1 MRSRNL
7 ILFLGDF
14 ALMYASL
21 VAALVVRGGFSFMF
35 DALPAHVIPFTFLFA
50 VWSIAFYINDLY
62 SRRRLRV
69 DWDFVRASV
78 GSMLANLGAAVA
90 FFYLIGPS
98 VGITPKTNL
107 FLMMA
112 LFMAAFVAWR
122 RIAAALFTNDN
133 ARKSVLFLEPDGIAE
148 GLIRQIESDPS
159 VPYVMRGAI
168 RIDDGV
174 EQALEAIPPGQSGI
188 DTVVVGNA
196 RFAELERFLYGITL
210 RGSTVVDG
218 ASFWEELNG
227 EIPVS
232 EINAAWL
239 VNHFGDMHKRQFEA
253 LKRGRDAAMALVL
266 TASLSWLLALIAL
279 AVRLSSPG
287 PAFYRQ
293 VRVGKDGRQFVV
305 VKFRT
310 MVQDAEKSGPA
321 WSEKGDQ
328 RVTSIGRY
336 LRHTHLDELPQ
347 LWNIIRGDMSFVGPR
362 PERPEFVGELEKM
375 VPYYPLRHL
384 VRPGVS
390 GWAQINYRYGASVD
404 DATKKLAYDLY
415 YIKHRNH
422 LLDLKIG
429 LKTAAMVFRGEGR

>member
-1 MRSRNL
+1 MRPRNP
-7 ILFLGDF
+7 ILLLGDF
-14 ALMYASL
+14 VLMYTSL
-21 VAALVVRGGFSFMF
+21 VVALVVRGGVDFMLS
-35 DALPAHVIPFTFLFA
+35 ALFAHLAPFTLLFA
-50 VWSIAFYINDLY
+50 VWSVVFYINDLY

-69 DWDFVRASV
+69 DGNFIRVFL
-78 GSMLANLGAAVA
+78 GSMLVNLAAAVA

-107 FLMMA
+107 FLMTA
-112 LFMAAFVAWR
+112 LFMVAFVVWR
-122 RIAAALFTNDN
+122 RVASSMFLNDL
-133 ARKSVLFLEPDGIAE
+133 ARKTVLFLEPDGIGD
-148 GLIRQIESDPS
+148 GLMEQIESDPS
-159 VPYVMRGAI
+159 VPYVMKGAI
-168 RIDDGV
+168 RMEEGV
-174 EQALEAIPPGQSGI
+174 EQALDAVPLGQAGVDI
-188 DTVVVGNA
+188 VVVGNTKY
-196 RFAELERFLYGITL
+196 AELERFLYGITL

-232 EINAAWL
+232 EIDTAWL
-239 VNHFGDMHKRQFEA
+239 VNNFGDMHKRQYEA
-253 LKRGRDAAMALVL
+253 LKRGRDAVSSFVL
-266 TASLSWLLALIAL
+266 GTSLSWLMFLIAV
-279 AVRLSSPG
+279 AVRLTSRG

-293 VRVGKDGRQFVV
+293 VRVGRDGRKFVL

-310 MVQDAEKSGPA
+310 MVKDAEKSGPV
-321 WSEKGDQ
+321 WSEKGDL
-328 RVTSIGRY
+328 RVTPFGRI

-347 LWNIIRGDMSFVGPR
+347 LWNIMKGDMSFVGPR

-375 VPYYPLRHL
+375 VPYYSLRHL

-404 DATKKLAYDLY
+404 DATRKLAYDLY

-429 LKTAAMVFRGEGR
+429 LKTAATVFRGEGR

>member
-35 DALPAHVIPFTFLFA
+35 DVLPAHVIPFTFLFA

-112 LFMAAFVAWR
+112 LFMTAFVAWR

-133 ARKSVLFLEPDGIAE
+133 ARKSVLFLEPDSIAE
-148 GLIRQIESDPS
+148 ELIRQIESDPS

-196 RFAELERFLYGITL
+196 RFAELDRFLYGITL

-232 EINAAWL
+232 EVNAAWL

-253 LKRGRDAAMALVL
+253 LKRGRDATMALVL
-266 TASLSWLLALIAL
+266 TASLSWLLAFIAL
-279 AVRLSSPG
+279 AVRLSSHG
-287 PAFYRQ
+287 PVFYRQ

-328 RVTSIGRY
+328 RVTPIGRY

>member
-14 ALMYASL
+14 TLMFASL
-21 VAALVVRGGFSFMF
+21 VAALVVRGGFQFMF
-35 DALPAHVIPFTFLFA
+35 EALPAHVIPFTFLFA

-69 DWDFVRASV
+69 DWDFVRAFV

-112 LFMAAFVAWR
+112 LFMAAFAAWR

-133 ARKSVLFLEPDGIAE
+133 AKKSVLFLEPDGIAE

-168 RIDDGV
+168 HIDDGV
-174 EQALEAIPPGQSGI
+174 EQALEAIPPGQGGI

-218 ASFWEELNG
+218 ASFWEEING

-239 VNHFGDMHKRQFEA
+239 VNHFGDMHKRQFEVV
-253 LKRGRDAAMALVL
+253 KRGRDVALALVL
-266 TASLSWLLALIAL
+266 TASLSWLLALLAL
-279 AVRLSSPG
+279 TVRLSSRG
-287 PAFYRQ
+287 PVFYRQ

-310 MVQDAEKSGPA
+310 MVQDAERAGPA
-321 WSEKGDQ
+321 WSEKGDT
-328 RVTSIGRY
+328 RVTPVGRY

-362 PERPEFVGELEKM
+362 PERPEFVGDLEKM